1 MQPVKAEPPDPPA
14 REKQKS
20 KKARIAAEPGILDR
34 VGATLGLCDR
44 NLTAEEK
51 EERVKLF
58 CEQSRE
64 PADAARKYLTM
75 CAYDVPK
82 AMYTW
87 ALCLNAIDISSDV
100 DDMATENEQPNG
112 QSSSSRRGAHG
123 NVAPEP
129 TSRPRLPQRRAASL
143 NAKPGIL
150 ETDSCCCTPSFP

>member
-1 MQPVKAEPPDPPA
+1 MPPVKAEPPDFPA

-44 NLTAEEK
+44 NLTADEK

-112 QSSSSRRGAHG
+112 QMDLDEFAELVRERD
-123 NVAPEP
+123 
-129 TSRPRLPQRRAASL
+129 R
-143 NAKPGIL
+143 
-150 ETDSCCCTPSFP
+150 